1 MRILQIT
8 KKFPWPVK
16 DGEVVAIFNLTKGFS
31 QLGHQ
36 VTVLALNTNKHYFDL
51 KKLPKEAAQYA
62 EFKAVD
68 INTDIKPLKAFA
80 NLFTTK
86 SYNVER
92 FYSPQFEKA
101 IADTLTA
108 GAYDVVI
115 LENIYAMRYIDVIRK
130 HTKAKV
136 VLRPHNV
143 EYVIWERLYQ
153 NETNLL
159 RKFYL
164 GLLARRLKCFEL
176 QNLNKADI
184 LLPLSDVDLQWFRQ
198 NGCTLPAKTF
208 LIGYDYEKLPEINP
222 QTEEN
227 AVAFIGS
234 MDWMPNYE
242 GIDWFLNEVWGKVK
256 QLHPQA
262 KFYLAGRNF
271 PAEMEHLSIPGVWVM
286 GEVDDAKAYML
297 SKAISIAPLLAGS
310 GTRVKIIE
318 SMALGRAVIA
328 TTIGAEGIEY
338 NQGNNIIIADYAAS
352 FAEAI
357 VDVLTKPNL
366 RLHLGQNAQQLVLDK
381 YDNRKICADI
391 INYINHPD

>member
-1 MRILQIT
+1 M
-8 KKFPWPVK
+8 
-16 DGEVVAIFNLTKGFS
+16 AIFNLTKGFS
-31 QLGHQ
+31 QLGHS

-68 INTDIKPLKAFA
+68 INTDIKPLKALA

-92 FYSPQFEKA
+92 FYNQTFEKL
-101 IADTLTA
+101 IAETLTA
-108 GAYDVVI
+108 QQYDVVI
-115 LENIYAMRYIDVIRK
+115 LENIYAIRYIDVIRK

-143 EYVIWERLYQ
+143 EYVIWERLYK

-159 RKFYL
+159 KKLYL
-164 GLLARRLKCFEL
+164 GLLARRLKRFEL
-176 QNLNKADI
+176 ENINKADI
-184 LLPLSDVDLQWFRQ
+184 LLPLSDVDLAWFKK

-208 LIGYDYEKLPEINP
+208 VIGYDYDNLPPIDVN
-222 QTEEN
+222 TEEN

-242 GIDWFLNEVWGKVK
+242 GIQWFLKEVWGKVMK
-256 QLHPQA
+256 LYPQA

-271 PAEMEHLSIPGVWVM
+271 PKDMDYLSIPGVWVM
-286 GEVDDAKAYML
+286 GEVDSARAYML

-318 SMALGRAVIA
+318 SMALGRAVVA

-338 NQGNNIIIADYAAS
+338 NQGNNIIIADYATS

-366 RLHLGQNAQQLVLDK
+366 RQHLGENAQKLVLER

-391 INYINHPD
+391 INYINHPN